1 MNLKKRR
8 KLIIQILLFITASLL
23 IFHTYYKDNNDKFNK
38 NLTKKSIEIQKD
50 NQGEG
55 IKDVVD
61 KEELNFFENVEY
73 NGVDLNGNRYV
84 VKSKSAKF
92 KSDFPELVKM
102 TSMTAI
108 FYFKDNTTLKIFGN
122 YGSYNN
128 KTFDM
133 EFREEIL
140 AEYDNNFLY
149 ADNINYF
156 NKKSFLEIFGNVK
169 LENDSGEVKSDRIEL
184 DLETKKA
191 KFSMLNDNTVK
202 AKIKWEKVLG

>member
-169 LENDSGEVKSDRIEL
+169 LENDSGEVESDRIEL

-202 AKIKWEKVLG
+202 AKIK

>member
-1 MNLKKRR
+1 M
-8 KLIIQILLFITASLL
+8 
-23 IFHTYYKDNNDKFNK
+23 
-38 NLTKKSIEIQKD
+38 
-50 NQGEG
+50 
-55 IKDVVD
+55 
-61 KEELNFFENVEY
+61 EY

-156 NKKSFLEIFGNVK
+156 NKKSFPRNIWKCE

-202 AKIKWEKVLG
+202 AKIK

>member
-202 AKIKWEKVLG
+202 AKIK